1 MQKLFTLILFFCF
14 AGAAYAQGFVGANK
28 RQVKRTLAK
37 YSKSAH
43 ITPVINENE
52 SSYEFLIRDSN
63 YRPADFVY
71 LFDKNNKCIEE
82 TRVACDSC
90 VQKYMNEAIA
100 KKQYAWV
107 QVTPN
112 LYLSK
117 YNRHLLMEWIPAA
130 ERSRLIIKK
139 IHWTRGAYMKYLN
152 KGTPSND
159 RIVGGSTCYSQLP
172 IAMPMN

>member
-1 MQKLFTLILFFCF
+1 MRKVFILILLFGFT
-14 AGAAYAQGFVGANK
+14 GAAYTQGFVGANK

-37 YSKSAH
+37 YSKNTH
-43 ITPVINENE
+43 ITPVINETE
-52 SSYEFLIRDSN
+52 SKYEFLIRDSS

-90 VQKYMNEAIA
+90 VQKYMNEALA

-117 YNRHLLMEWIPAA
+117 YNRHLLIEWIPAA
-130 ERSRLIIKK
+130 ETSRLIIKK
-139 IHWTRGAYMKYLN
+139 IDWTRGAYRENLN
-152 KGTPSND
+152 RG
-159 RIVGGSTCYSQLP
+159 VG
-172 IAMPMN
+172 IE